1 MGSLERTATAAE
13 NSNRTAIFQQ
23 TEQRDGKLSAAFE
36 ARDLTDFSAHGAW
49 PAVRFLI
56 RVIPFLNAR
65 IQGNDKLYRAG
76 LKPAVLT
83 AFGKGTTSDKQSA
96 KRFLAVT
103 TAISM
108 ASMALMLVNNDD
120 EEYRRLEEWQKD
132 TYWFV
137 RFGDKAFF
145 IPKPF
150 EVGTIATMTE
160 RLLQQA
166 IDDKATGQLFR
177 QRVGHA
183 LTETFSFSVVPH
195 AFQPLLEVYANQD
208 SFTQRPIESM
218 GMERLSKG
226 LRSRSSTT
234 APAHL
239 VSKAS
244 RVLGDDFP
252 LAVSPVQAD
261 HLIAGYFGQVGA
273 WGAGIADTIWR
284 SANGE
289 TEPAKHWHEYQP
301 IRRFYKDLDVPSAYT
316 RYSTLFYEGLR
327 EAGKAYADVQELQ
340 KIDRMD
346 DARKVVDEKRDVL
359 RMRTQ
364 LNKVQRQLTKINNRM
379 NMIRIS
385 KIDSDSAPRA

>member
-1 MGSLERTATAAE
+1 M
-13 NSNRTAIFQQ
+13 
-23 TEQRDGKLSAAFE
+23 
-36 ARDLTDFSAHGAW
+36 
-49 PAVRFLI
+49 
-56 RVIPFLNAR
+56 
-65 IQGNDKLYRAG
+65 
-76 LKPAVLT
+76 
-83 AFGKGTTSDKQSA
+83 
-96 KRFLAVT
+96 
-103 TAISM
+103 
-108 ASMALMLVNNDD
+108 
-120 EEYRRLEEWQKD
+120 
-132 TYWFV
+132 
-137 RFGDKAFF
+137 
-145 IPKPF
+145 
-150 EVGTIATMTE
+150 
-160 RLLQQA
+160 
-166 IDDKATGQLFR
+166 
-177 QRVGHA
+177 
-183 LTETFSFSVVPH
+183 
-195 AFQPLLEVYANQD
+195 
-208 SFTQRPIESM
+208 
-218 GMERLSKG
+218 
-226 LRSRSSTT
+226 
-234 APAHL
+234 
-239 VSKAS
+239 
-244 RVLGDDFP
+244 LGDDFP

-385 KIDSDSAPRA
+385 KIDSDSKRRELDRLTVIKARLTEQAGKQVEEMKAKR